1 MVGSAV
7 IKAAYSLLRQPGAGG
22 FYTPMMQRSTLL
34 PTELIV
40 EDLHRWMAEDGLNK
54 GDITSQV
61 VCRADEEATLRLVAR
76 ESMVLC
82 GLEPLSR
89 GLRAG
94 GYGLSLD
101 AVLEDGACVVGG
113 DVLATLSGNLAR
125 ILGCERTILNML
137 GRLAGVATCTR
148 GFVDAIAGTS
158 AVITD
163 TRKTMPGLRVWD
175 KYAVVCGGG
184 TSHRM
189 GLHDAALFKDNHFAG
204 LSLAAMQERL
214 EDSIARARADRDLC
228 FVEVEVDTLEQLDV
242 VFSTSG
248 VDIILLDNM
257 SLEVMRE
264 AVQRRDSGAP
274 QIKLEASGGI
284 TLDAVRG
291 VAETG
296 VDRIAVGA
304 LTRAAV
310 MLDIGLD
317 A

>member
-1 MVGSAV
+1 M
-7 IKAAYSLLRQPGAGG
+7 
-22 FYTPMMQRSTLL
+22 

-61 VCRADEEATLRLVAR
+61 VCCADEEATLRLVAR
-76 ESMVLC
+76 ESLVLC

-101 AVLEDGACVVGG
+101 ALLEDGACAVRG
-113 DVLATLSGNLAR
+113 DVLATLTGNLAR
-125 ILGCERTILNML
+125 MLGCERTILNML
-137 GRLAGVATCTR
+137 GRLTGVATCTR
-148 GFVDAIAGTS
+148 GFVDAIAGTN

-204 LSLAAMQERL
+204 LPLVAMQERL
-214 EDSIARARADRDLC
+214 KDAITRARADRDLL
-228 FVEVEVDTLEQLDV
+228 FIEVEVDTLEQLEVILD
-242 VFSTSG
+242 TAG

-257 SLEVMRE
+257 SNEVMRE
-264 AVQRRDSGAP
+264 AVQRRDVVAP
-274 QIKLEASGGI
+274 EIKLEASGGI
-284 TLDAVRG
+284 TLESVHG

>member
-1 MVGSAV
+1 
-7 IKAAYSLLRQPGAGG
+7 
-22 FYTPMMQRSTLL
+22 
-34 PTELIV
+34 
-40 EDLHRWMAEDGLNK
+40 MAEDGLNK

-76 ESMVLC
+76 ESLVLC

-101 AVLEDGACVVGG
+101 AVLEDGACAVGG
-113 DVLATLSGNLAR
+113 DVLATLSGNFAR
-125 ILGCERTILNML
+125 MLGCERTILNML
-137 GRLAGVATCTR
+137 GRLTSVATCTR
-148 GFVDAIAGTS
+148 GFVDAIAGTN

-214 EDSIARARADRDLC
+214 EEAIARARADRDLL
-228 FVEVEVDTLEQLDV
+228 FIEVEVDTLEQLEVILD
-242 VFSTSG
+242 TAG

-257 SLEVMRE
+257 SNEVMRE
-264 AVQRRDSGAP
+264 AVQRRDIVAP
-274 QIKLEASGGI
+274 EIKLEASGGI
-284 TLDAVRG
+284 TLESVRG

>member
-1 MVGSAV
+1 M
-7 IKAAYSLLRQPGAGG
+7 
-22 FYTPMMQRSTLL
+22 L

-76 ESMVLC
+76 ESLVLC

-101 AVLEDGACVVGG
+101 AVLEDGACAVEG
-113 DVLATLSGNLAR
+113 DVLATLTGNLAR
-125 ILGCERTILNML
+125 MLGCERTILNML
-137 GRLAGVATCTR
+137 GRLTGVATCTR
-148 GFVDAIAGTS
+148 GFVDAIAGTN
-158 AVITD
+158 AEITD

-204 LSLAAMQERL
+204 LPLVAMQERL
-214 EDSIARARADRDLC
+214 KDAITRARADRDLL
-228 FVEVEVDTLEQLDV
+228 FIEVEVDTQLEVILD
-242 VFSTSG
+242 TAG

-257 SLEVMRE
+257 SNEVMRE
-264 AVQRRDSGAP
+264 AVQRRDVVAP
-274 QIKLEASGGI
+274 EIKLEASGGI
-284 TLDAVRG
+284 TLESVHG

>member
-1 MVGSAV
+1 M
-7 IKAAYSLLRQPGAGG
+7 
-22 FYTPMMQRSTLL
+22 L

-61 VCRADEEATLRLVAR
+61 VCCADEEATLRLVAR
-76 ESMVLC
+76 ESLVLC

-101 AVLEDGACVVGG
+101 ALLEDGACAVRG
-113 DVLATLSGNLAR
+113 DVLATLTGNLAR
-125 ILGCERTILNML
+125 MLGCERTILNML
-137 GRLAGVATCTR
+137 GRLTGVATCTR
-148 GFVDAIAGTS
+148 GFVDAIAGTN
-158 AVITD
+158 AEITD

-204 LSLAAMQERL
+204 LPLVAMQERL
-214 EDSIARARADRDLC
+214 KDAITRARADRDLL
-228 FVEVEVDTLEQLDV
+228 FIEVEVDTLEQLEVILD
-242 VFSTSG
+242 TAG

-257 SLEVMRE
+257 SNEVMRE
-264 AVQRRDSGAP
+264 AVQRRDVVAP
-274 QIKLEASGGI
+274 EIKLEASGGI
-284 TLDAVRG
+284 TLESVHG